1 MAYIFSSIPG
11 LSGIMKYWYHFA
23 IMFEALFILTTI
35 DAGTRVARY
44 ILGEI
49 LGEVWKPFARHSWI
63 PGTIVCSALVSF
75 SWGYLLYQGQIRTI
89 WPIFGVANQ
98 LLATLA
104 LALGTTWL
112 LHHGKRRYAW
122 VTLAPFLYL
131 SFTVITA
138 GVENIF
144 SLYLPRGDILNTV
157 LSAALLL
164 MVAFVVVDSVRLWI
178 SLARGPRGEG
188 ASAPTM
194 GG

>member
-1 MAYIFSSIPG
+1 
-11 LSGIMKYWYHFA
+11 
-23 IMFEALFILTTI
+23 
-35 DAGTRVARY
+35 
-44 ILGEI
+44 
-49 LGEVWKPFARHSWI
+49 
-63 PGTIVCSALVSF
+63 
-75 SWGYLLYQGQIRTI
+75 
-89 WPIFGVANQ
+89 VANQ